1 MGTETS
7 AAAVAPPA
15 PAPAPLPKPR
25 IENRVAGV
33 VLGLLP
39 GALVLYFG
47 FNGGGFFPGTVGFA
61 CVILIQLLILR
72 VLLGDHPFD
81 GFTAGVGIA
90 GGALAAF
97 ATWVLLS
104 GLWSDAHDRALIE
117 FDRALLYVV
126 VFLLFA
132 LVARAATRTRWIVR
146 GLAAAIVICGGVGLF
161 SRLRPDVLHTT
172 ADIAVNRLAYPLTY
186 WNALGLLSAIGIILL
201 LALAT
206 SRTESHP
213 VRILAS
219 AGVPVLALTLYF
231 TFSRGAVLAFAIGVV
246 AFVLLARSRGLV
258 GTLLATAPVSAI
270 AVALAYREDALAS
283 DNPGTTQAI
292 AQGDH
297 ILKVTLVCIVAAA
310 LIRAVALPVLD
321 RRLYSVEITP
331 WHRRAGWFATG
342 GAALCA
348 LLVFLS
354 LGGAGWLSRQYDGF
368 VHSQPAK
375 TDGDLRLR
383 FTDPSSNGRIEQW
396 RVAVD
401 EFGAQPLR
409 GSGAGTFEFV
419 WRVRR
424 TSSNT
429 VVDGHSLY
437 VEVMSELGIVG
448 IVLLVVALGAIGV
461 GLARRLSGPNRVLYA
476 ALLAGFVTW
485 AIHAGI
491 DWDWEMPAVTAWVFA
506 AGGTALAARA
516 RGAPLRTPAAQR
528 SRVPVAVALAVA
540 AATPVLLLF
549 SQSRLTESANAFL
562 KDNCERAAKRA
573 YDSINDLS
581 LRPEPYRII
590 GFCDIERGRGEAAVT
605 AMQKAVE
612 KNTRNWESH
621 YGLGLALAASGRDPR
636 PEIQR
641 TQELNPRESFVQA
654 AADAFRQGSPGSWRR
669 DAPAQLRRAVE
680 SGQLTLK

>member
-7 AAAVAPPA
+7 AAAPAPPA
-15 PAPAPLPKPR
+15 PAPPPPAKPR
-25 IENRVAGV
+25 IENRVATL

-61 CVILIQLLILR
+61 CVILIQFLILR

-81 GFTAGVGIA
+81 GFTAGVGIV
-90 GGALAAF
+90 GGALTAF
-97 ATWVLLS
+97 AAWVLLS

-132 LVARAATRTRWIVR
+132 LVARTASRTRWIVR
-146 GLAAAIVICGGVGLF
+146 GLAAAIVICGSMGLF
-161 SRLRPDVLHTT
+161 SRLRPDILETT

-186 WNALGLLSAIGIILL
+186 WNALGLLSAVGIILL
-201 LALAT
+201 LGLAT
-206 SRTESHP
+206 SRTEPHA

-219 AGVPVLALTLYF
+219 AAVPVLALTLYF

-246 AFVLLARSRGLV
+246 AFVLVARSRGLV

-283 DNPGTTQAI
+283 TNPGTSEAI

-310 LIRAVALPVLD
+310 LIRAVCLQVLD
-321 RRLYSVEITP
+321 RRLYRAEITP
-331 WHRRAGWFATG
+331 WHRRAGWFTA
-342 GAALCA
+342 GAATLCA
-348 LLVFLS
+348 LLVALA

-368 VHSQPAK
+368 VHAQPAK
-375 TDGDLRLR
+375 TAGDLRLR

-396 RVAVD
+396 RVAVH
-401 EFGAQPLR
+401 EFDAEPLR

-419 WRVRR
+419 WRLRR
-424 TSSNT
+424 PSSNT

-437 VEVMSELGIVG
+437 VEAMSELGIVG
-448 IVLLVVALGAIGV
+448 LVLLLAVVGGIGV
-461 GLARRLSGPNRVLYA
+461 GLARRVNGPNRVLYA
-476 ALLAGFVTW
+476 ALLAGFGTW
-485 AIHAGI
+485 AIHAGV

-516 RGAPLRTPAAQR
+516 GGPPLRTPAAQR

-549 SQSRLTESANAFL
+549 SQARLTESASAFQHR
-562 KDNCERAAKRA
+562 DCDRAAKRA
-573 YDSINDLS
+573 YDSINSLS

-590 GFCDIERGRGEAAVT
+590 GFCDIERGRGEAAVA
-605 AMQKAVE
+605 AMQKAVD
-612 KNTRNWESH
+612 KNQRNWESH
-621 YGLGLALAASGRDPR
+621 YGLALALASAGRDPR

-641 TQELNPRESFVQA
+641 AQALNPRESFVQA
-654 AADAFRQGSPGSWRR
+654 AVDAFRQGSPASWRPA
-669 DAPAQLRRAVE
+669 APRQLERARN